1 MIASMEGWKDSK
13 PAEARLLHLAVRP
26 GNVTL
31 ETAPD
36 SSYRDRLDTTLV
48 DGIAGTTA
56 HDEGKYLG
64 FNGTD
69 MRARFDFATPRVLSK
84 LSVSYLEAV
93 NKAVMPPQSIE
104 VWGGENEQ
112 ALRRLGTV
120 QTDFP
125 AKDRPAAR
133 HIVTLALPPEPLRYV
148 RLVARN
154 PGRLPAWHPS
164 AKSTK
169 ALILIDEVAF
179 Q

>member
-1 MIASMEGWKDSK
+1 
-13 PAEARLLHLAVRP
+13 
-26 GNVTL
+26 
-31 ETAPD
+31 
-36 SSYRDRLDTTLV
+36 
-48 DGIAGTTA
+48 
-56 HDEGKYLG
+56 
-64 FNGTD
+64 
-69 MRARFDFATPRVLSK
+69 
-84 LSVSYLEAV
+84 
-93 NKAVMPPQSIE
+93 MPPQSIE

-154 PGRLPAWHPS
+154 RGSLPAWHFS
-164 AKSTK
+164 AKSAK
-169 ALILIDEVAF
+169 ALMLIDEVAF